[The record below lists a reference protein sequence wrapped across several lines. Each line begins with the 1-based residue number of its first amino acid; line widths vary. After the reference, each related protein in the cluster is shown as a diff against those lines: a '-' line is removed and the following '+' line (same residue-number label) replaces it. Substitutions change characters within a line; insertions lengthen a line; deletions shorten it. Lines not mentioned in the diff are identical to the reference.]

1 MIDDTDMTGQRVL
14 VVGGSSG
21 IGNGIAQAFRARGA
35 AVQVWGTRACAADY
49 DPAQGSD
56 LTGLGYACVDV
67 GDPEAISAAP
77 APFDTG
83 LDVLVLCQGTVVYKR
98 GEFARPGWDRVMA
111 INLDSVMQC
120 TMRFRAALG
129 ASRGSVIVV
138 SSISGLKAN
147 IGNPA
152 YAASKAGAISLTKSL
167 GQALAAEGIRVNGLA
182 PGLVDT
188 KLTTVTTQHPDRLA
202 AAVARI
208 PQSRIGTPADMAG
221 AAIFLASPLAAYV
234 TGHTLVV
241 DGGLSL

>member
-49 DPAQGSD
+49 DPAQSSD

-120 TMRFRAALG
+120 TMRFRAALV

-208 PQSRIGTPADMAG
+208 PQSRMGTPADMAG

>member
-35 AVQVWGTRACAADY
+35 AVQVWGPRARAADY

-208 PQSRIGTPADMAG
+208 PQSRMGTPADMAG